1 VEVLKPGSKV
11 YYIRSALGCLAG
23 ALCGLLTFS
32 LHGLLP
38 FQVIDAA
45 SMLIAALIYYLSML
59 LSRAA
64 GVKAEDLNNPQYLK
78 RGGLFTFI
86 LLWLMVWSLVSSL
99 LIPWLP

>member
-1 VEVLKPGSKV
+1 MKPGSKV

-23 ALCGLLTFS
+23 ALCGLLTSS

-38 FQVIDAA
+38 FQAIDAVSVLVA
-45 SMLIAALIYYLSML
+45 AIAYYLSVL

-64 GVKAEDLNNPQYLK
+64 GVRAEDLNNPRYLK

-99 LIPWLP
+99 LVPLPWPP